1 MVEIFKNNVRRGQGG
16 MTAEVDLVQR
26 GKPAQL
32 IAFVGADEERRFGLI
47 MLLGHFQQHI
57 VG

>member
-1 MVEIFKNNVRRGQGG
+1 MVEIFENNVRSGEGRVA
-16 MTAEVDLVQR
+16 AEIDLSEC

-32 IAFVGADEERRFGLI
+32 LALVGTDKESRFGLI
-47 MLLGHFQQHI
+47 MLLGHFQEHI

>member
-1 MVEIFKNNVRRGQGG
+1 
-16 MTAEVDLVQR
+16 MTAEVDLSEC